1 MIRHTTEKKRENVAL
16 NKEQQQNI
24 ENVDQMGECP
34 IIFYKYIQ
42 ESNGLNDNQEFKGA
56 PKIYQNQTLYID
68 PDNLID
74 F

>member
-1 MIRHTTEKKRENVAL
+1 
-16 NKEQQQNI
+16 
-24 ENVDQMGECP
+24 MGECP

>member
-1 MIRHTTEKKRENVAL
+1 
-16 NKEQQQNI
+16 
-24 ENVDQMGECP
+24 MGECP

-42 ESNGLNDNQEFKGA
+42 ESNGLNDNQEFKRA